1 MLPEA
6 TMHERGDGSGADA
19 RRPITGVERLR
30 ERRGKERVTFAD
42 VADHLQDFAVANP
55 NDRGLIDRLGTFL
68 AEAEAKP
75 HGHDGPT
82 PGSDVVADNP
92 RLVEGRSPSA

>member
-6 TMHERGDGSGADA
+6 SMHERVDGSGTGA

-55 NDRGLIDRLGTFL
+55 NDRELIDRLGTFL

-82 PGSDVVADNP
+82 PGSDVVAENP
-92 RLVEGRSPSA
+92 QLVGHRSPMD